1 MSKFGL
7 EGLTEGNSTSST
19 NNGLDDLFNYD
30 TDGDDP
36 FRNDQKS
43 SKKDREKAI
52 ERKSEIKDGLG
63 IDEEIQLTRK
73 PRAPRIKLDENL
85 LLSAAGIPKLRS
97 SAKNIQ
103 FRGKGHEYSDASKLL
118 NLYQLWLDDLFPK
131 AKFRDALAMVEKLGH
146 KKRIQALRM
155 EWINEGN
162 PNVQPD
168 LDASALETQTRCT
181 GVTTI
186 DENYPETGEDVSQR
200 TRDER
205 PSTPMEEE
213 QPEEDIY
220 NATPKTQTQR
230 SKNTPEQPNTA
241 SEKLGTLEEEGPV
254 DDELDAL
261 LAGFSAKPHHDL
273 VTSTVEKNDF
283 EDDEEAMAEMDM
295 DW

>member
-1 MSKFGL
+1 MSKFGF
-7 EGLTEGNSTSST
+7 EGSIDGKSTSGK
-19 NNGLDDLFNYD
+19 NDLDDLFNYD

-36 FRNDQKS
+36 FRNDYKS
-43 SKKDREKAI
+43 ASTKEREKAT
-52 ERKSEIKDGLG
+52 ERNSEIKDGLG

-97 SAKNIQ
+97 TAKNIQ

-118 NLYQLWLDDLFPK
+118 NFYQLWLDDLFPK

-146 KKRIQALRM
+146 KKRIQAMRM

-162 PNVQPD
+162 PNLQPY
-168 LDASALETQTRCT
+168 LDASASESQTQCI
-181 GVTTI
+181 GVTAVE
-186 DENYPETGEDVSQR
+186 ENSPETGEDVSKR
-200 TRDER
+200 IRDEKQ
-205 PSTPMEEE
+205 STPIRE

-220 NATPKTQTQR
+220 SATPKTQTQR
-230 SKNTPEQPNTA
+230 SKNTPEQSKIA
-241 SEKLGTLEEEGPV
+241 SEKLGTLVDEEPV

-273 VTSTVEKNDF
+273 ATTTVQNNDF

-295 DW
+295 EW